1 MKMRRLHAGMTLA
14 LVAGALLAG
23 CGGTTHATQTVYTS
37 PAAPKYIPTAGR
49 HYQGRGSKKL
59 GTIVVQK
66 RSVLHWASDGVVFQL
81 WDAGDKPQ
89 QIQVR
94 TQEHVGRLTLK
105 PGTYKR
111 VSVIAFGNWLV
122 TISPG

>member
-1 MKMRRLHAGMTLA
+1 MRRF
-14 LVAGALLAG
+14 VAGTALALLAG
-23 CGGTTHATQTVYTS
+23 ALTAGCGSTTHATQTVYTS
-37 PAAPKYIPTAGR
+37 PAAPKYVPTAGR
-49 HYQGRGSKKL
+49 QYQGRGSKTL
-59 GTIVVQK
+59 GTIVVHE
-66 RSVLHWASDGVVFQL
+66 RSILHWASDGVVFQL

-105 PGTYKR
+105 PGTYRK